1 MKPQDAAVILYRLDW
16 SDQQM
21 ADAVASSQ
29 PVINRIRRGERQ
41 ASFDVGNAL
50 IALAKKEEAK
60 ARRRGKSNGTNH
72 A

>member
-1 MKPQDAAVILYRLDW
+1 MRPQEAAVILYRLDW
-16 SDQQM
+16 SDQQI

-29 PVINRIRRGERQ
+29 PVINRIRRGERE

-50 IALAKKEEAK
+50 IALAKKEDAK
-60 ARRRGKSNGTNH
+60 AKRRGKYDGTHH